1 MTSYRLVFSDL
12 DGTLL
17 NPDRKLTQAT
27 IDMCAR
33 LYKEKGVRFALA
45 SGRGLKG
52 IKPIADALG
61 FPVFALPCN
70 GAEIYDESGEIVC
83 RKTMLYDDAL
93 RMKKA
98 VKEFNPQIETIVYAG
113 QDWVVD
119 KMTDIV
125 KGECS
130 VMPTAPVLGDFE
142 NAISRE
148 TPILKVISIGTP
160 ENTTELTEHLRPLFP
175 KYDFYKSQNYIL
187 EATVKGANKSGG
199 MAFLCE
205 HCGFDASET
214 IAFGD
219 GYNDIDMLKFAG
231 LGIAM
236 GNANA
241 DVKNAAD
248 RTTLSNKEN
257 GVALA
262 LKEIF
267 Y

>member
-1 MTSYRLVFSDL
+1 MTSYRFVFSDL

-17 NPDRKLTQAT
+17 NSDRKLTQAT
-27 IDMCAR
+27 IDMYSR
-33 LYKEKGVRFALA
+33 LYREKGVRFALA
-45 SGRGLKG
+45 SGRGLRG

-61 FPVFALPCN
+61 IPVFILPCN
-70 GAEIYDESGEIVC
+70 GAEIYDESGKMIC
-83 RKTMLYDDAL
+83 QKTMLYDDAV

-98 VKEFNPQIETIVYAG
+98 VREFNPQIETIVYAG
-113 QDWVVD
+113 QDWVAD
-119 KMTDIV
+119 EMTDIV
-125 KGECS
+125 KGECF
-130 VMPTAPVLGDFE
+130 VIPTAPVLGDFE
-142 NAISRE
+142 TVIPRD

-160 ENTTELTEHLRPLFP
+160 ESTTKLAEHLKTLFP
-175 KYDFYKSQNYIL
+175 QYDFYKSQNYIL
-187 EATVKGANKSGG
+187 ESTVKGANKSAGI
-199 MAFLCE
+199 AFLCE
-205 HCGFDASET
+205 HCDFDVSET

-241 DVKNAAD
+241 DVKAAAD
-248 RTTLSNKEN
+248 KTTLSNKEN

>member
-1 MTSYRLVFSDL
+1 MTSYRLVISDL

-17 NPDRKLTQAT
+17 NPARTLSQET
-27 IDMCAR
+27 IDVCAR

-45 SGRGLKG
+45 SGRGLRG
-52 IKPIADALG
+52 IQPVADALG
-61 FPVFALPCN
+61 IPVFTLPCN
-70 GAEIYDESGEIVC
+70 GAEIYDENGNMIC
-83 RKTMLYDDAL
+83 RKTMDYDDAVQ
-93 RMKKA
+93 MKKA
-98 VKEFNPQIETIVYAG
+98 VREFNPRIETIVYAG

-119 KMTDIV
+119 EMTDIV

-130 VMPTAPVLGDFE
+130 VMPTAPVVGAFE
-142 NAISRE
+142 AVISRD
-148 TPILKVISIGTP
+148 TPILKLISVGTP
-160 ENTTELTEHLRPLFP
+160 ENTTELSEHLKTLFP
-175 KYDFYKSQNYIL
+175 QYDFYKSQNYIL
-187 EATVKGANKSGG
+187 ESTVKGANKSGG
-199 MAFLCE
+199 ISFLCR
-205 HCGFDASET
+205 HCGFDISET

-236 GNANA
+236 GNANN
-241 DVKNAAD
+241 DVKAAAD
-248 RTTLSNKEN
+248 RVTASNNEN

>member
-17 NPDRKLTQAT
+17 NSDRKLSRET

-33 LYKEKGVRFALA
+33 LHKEKGVRFALA
-45 SGRGLKG
+45 SGRGLRG

-61 FPVFALPCN
+61 FPVFVLPCN
-70 GAEIYDESGEIVC
+70 GAEIYDESGKIIC
-83 RKTMLYDDAL
+83 QKTMLYDDAV

-98 VKEFNPQIETIVYAG
+98 VREFNSGIETIVYAG
-113 QDWVVD
+113 QDWVAD
-119 KMTDIV
+119 EMTDIV
-125 KGECS
+125 KGECF
-130 VMPTAPVLGDFE
+130 VMPTPPVLGDFE
-142 NAISRE
+142 TVIPKDM
-148 TPILKVISIGTP
+148 PILKVICLGTP
-160 ENTTELTEHLRPLFP
+160 ENTTALAGHLKPLFP
-175 KYDFYKSQNYIL
+175 QYDFYKSQNYIL
-187 EATVKGANKSGG
+187 ESTVKGANKSAGI
-199 MAFLCE
+199 AFLCE
-205 HCGFDASET
+205 HCGFDVSET
-214 IAFGD
+214 VAFGD

-241 DVKNAAD
+241 DVKVAAG

-257 GVALA
+257 GVAAA